1 MHSVFKASSSIK
13 TPSNPQYNQWLSA
26 VLAAWRSHPNC
37 VIPTQRIGEEIILAL
52 LLHPSEIPLI
62 SHNPSLTTVH
72 LIGEPTFSSGIK
84 PTLAMVFRDM
94 MEGDK
99 DGLQFNIV
107 DTITG
112 LAENNVSTAEF
123 LDFWTQALS
132 SKAWS
137 NNMRLLGALDVPCS
151 PRGLSSCQLKAAPYQ
166 SDNNTSFNPKVK
178 WKNGFSTTL
187 TPPGSITNTHT
198 DGIGCAQYMVH
209 IWGRKLW
216 LFWPPT
222 EKNMN
227 YYGSFLAQITP
238 SHFIVDCVRRLEGL
252 QLHYIDHK
260 FSVFVLPPNYL
271 HAVISVEASAHMG
284 ISFCDPA
291 HFSESSRMMKW
302 FLNWAKNFGHYGHT
316 AQDSFKFARQVLE
329 EGVGRWEEICKHSS
343 EARRLNLK
351 EELRQIKME
360 CNEFLAP

>member
-1 MHSVFKASSSIK
+1 MHSLFKASSLIK
-13 TPSNPQYNQWLSA
+13 NPSNPQYNQWLWV
-26 VLAAWRSHPNC
+26 VLAEWKSHPNC

-52 LLHPSEIPLI
+52 LQHPSEIPLI

-84 PTLAMVFRDM
+84 PTLAMVFRDL

-99 DGLQFNIV
+99 DGLSFNVV
-107 DTITG
+107 DMITG
-112 LAENNVSTAEF
+112 LAENDISTAEF

-132 SKAWS
+132 AKSWS
-137 NNMRLLGALDVPCS
+137 NNMRLLGALDIACS
-151 PRGLSSCQLKAAPYQ
+151 PRGLNTCQLNAAPYQ

-178 WKNGFSTTL
+178 WKNGFTTAL

-198 DGIGCAQYMVH
+198 DGIGCSQYMVH

-222 EKNMN
+222 ENNME

-238 SHFIVDCVRRLEGL
+238 SHFIIDCIHKLEGL
-252 QLHYIDHK
+252 QLHYINHE
-260 FSVFVLPPNYL
+260 FSAFVLPPNYL
-271 HAVISVEASAHMG
+271 HAVISIEASAHMG
-284 ISFCDPA
+284 ISFCDPS
-291 HFSESSRMMKW
+291 HFSQSSRMMKW

-329 EGVGRWEEICKHSS
+329 EGVGRWEEICKHCS

-351 EELRQIKME
+351 EELRQIKND
-360 CNEFLAP
+360 CNAFLVL